1 MFRHPRFALVPLMV
15 GLAIAAPAAA
25 QTAQNRPDRAGSPA
39 VRIAGA
45 NATAR
50 VQPSSED
57 YLNATQVY
65 AWEAGALFQVY
76 GAPGRVTD
84 IALQPG
90 ETLSAHGPIAAGDT
104 VRWIIGQTESG
115 SGESRRTHILVKPT
129 RSDLRTNLIINTD
142 RRTYH
147 LELNAHAST
156 YMASISWRYPHDE
169 MIALQAEAVRAAE
182 RQAQPWMQIEA
193 LDFRYRISGARAPW
207 RPLRV
212 FDDGRQV
219 VLEFDAT
226 IDQSSLPP
234 LFLRNAEGGA
244 DLVNYRVVGHR
255 LIVDR
260 LFDVAELR
268 LVSGRRTQV
277 VVIEKQGVRR

>member
-1 MFRHPRFALVPLMV
+1 MSRSPSLALIPVAL
-15 GLAIAAPAAA
+15 GLAVAAPAMA
-25 QTAQNRPDRAGSPA
+25 QTAPDRSVQTGSPA
-39 VRIAGA
+39 VRVAGA

-50 VQPSSED
+50 VEPSSQD

-76 GAPGRVTD
+76 AAPGRVTD

-90 ETLSAHGPIAAGDT
+90 ETLSAQGPVAAGDT

-115 SGESRRTHILVKPT
+115 SGEGRRTHILVKPT

-147 LELNAHAST
+147 LELNAHASA
-156 YMASISWRYPHDE
+156 YMASVSWRYPQDE
-169 MIALQAEAVRAAE
+169 MIALQARAARE
-182 RQAQPWMQIEA
+182 AEPRMQLEA
-193 LDFRYRISGARAPW
+193 LDFRYRVSGPRVPW
-207 RPLRV
+207 RPVRV

-219 VLEFDAT
+219 VLEFDAA
-226 IDQSSLPP
+226 IDQASLPP

-260 LFDVAELR
+260 LFEVAELR
-268 LVSGRRTQV
+268 LVSGRRTQTV
-277 VVIEKQGVRR
+277 VVEKRGARR